1 MALVQPSLTRAARRS
16 ANIIPILGARRPA
29 QLDDNL
35 GALDFTLSDEQMAA
49 LNDIKPL
56 TREYPH
62 TFWNDGIRRNLIYGR
77 AVDQL
82 RTDRW
87 P

>member
-1 MALVQPSLTRAARRS
+1 
-16 ANIIPILGARRPA
+16 
-29 QLDDNL
+29 
-35 GALDFTLSDEQMAA
+35 MAA
-49 LNDIKPL
+49 LNDIRPPA
-56 TREYPH
+56 REYPH

-82 RTDRW
+82 RTERW